1 MKIKSKLF
9 YGTCQQLRLFQS
21 KFHEEKIMKLNIGDR
36 IKYDNSIYAVVAII
50 WSTVYLRTV
59 NDDSAD
65 YDYKM
70 QEIYKTY
77 KDIEFLGD
85 SVK

>member
-1 MKIKSKLF
+1 
-9 YGTCQQLRLFQS
+9 
-21 KFHEEKIMKLNIGDR
+21 MKLNIGDR
-36 IKYDNSIYAVVAII
+36 IKYDDSIYAVVAVI
-50 WSTVYLRTV
+50 WSTAYLRTV

-77 KDIEFLGD
+77 KDIEFLG
-85 SVK
+85 KEGY

>member
-1 MKIKSKLF
+1 MPATQIISIKIPR
-9 YGTCQQLRLFQS
+9 G
-21 KFHEEKIMKLNIGDR
+21 KIMKLNIGDR
-36 IKYDNSIYAVVAII
+36 IKYDDSIYAVVAII

-77 KDIEFLGD
+77 KDIEFLG
-85 SVK
+85 KEGY